1 MHPLKTLVR
10 HLLTPAAVVA
20 ATLAAFPASAGTIT
34 MSATYNTNAEHDQDM
49 NDLAGGTFSNEVQ
62 SSLGTDG
69 LPILNTTTYG
79 CMTDCFTP
87 TPLPQDLT
95 ASGEITWWSPS
106 LNNGGSMGASDVT
119 ETSTGTIS
127 LPYEN
132 DNFFPPDGS
141 GTNGDSSGFQAAVF
155 STTLDVPTTP
165 ESISFNVGA
174 DDVAFVY
181 LDGSIVC
188 DLGGVHSDSAGS
200 CTSGTLSVGDHSLE
214 LFYADLHTTGAALT
228 FNVITSD
235 ITGSPTPEPGSIALL
250 GAGLAILPLI
260 RRSRR
265 S

>member
-1 MHPLKTLVR
+1 MHSLKTFLR
-10 HLLTPAAVVA
+10 TFPLPVA
-20 ATLAAFPASAGTIT
+20 ATLVALAPLPARAGVIT
-34 MSATYNTNAEHDQDM
+34 MSATYYTIAETDQDV
-49 NDLAGGTFSNEVQ
+49 NILAGGVYDNEVQ

-79 CMTDCFTP
+79 CSSDCFTA

-95 ASGEITWWSPS
+95 ASGEITWWSPA
-106 LNNGGSMGASDVT
+106 LNNGGSMGASDIT

-141 GTNGDSSGFQAAVF
+141 GPNDENGFQAAVF
-155 STTLDVPTTP
+155 STTLEVPTTP

-188 DLGGVHSDSAGS
+188 DLGGVHGDSAGT

-228 FNVITSD
+228 FNVTTAD
-235 ITGSPTPEPGSIALL
+235 ITGNPTPEPGTIALL
-250 GAGLAILPLI
+250 GAGLAVLPLI
-260 RRSRR
+260 RRRR
-265 S
+265 A